1 MRSKV
6 RIFVID
12 DADVA
17 QMESDLADVSV
28 MDFYWSC
35 TGDVETF
42 WISVGDLKDHFPRI
56 AVPADSALFDRQL
69 YIAYAPQYKVLEFEV
84 LLDGDGPRKVFEELE
99 EQLRQERSGPF
110 IRIERRAAGRSR
122 IVSEDGALVT
132 VEGER

>member
-1 MRSKV
+1 
-6 RIFVID
+6 
-12 DADVA
+12 
-17 QMESDLADVSV
+17 

-42 WISVGDLKDHFPRI
+42 WITAGDLKDHFPRI

-69 YIAYAPQYKVLEFEV
+69 YVAYAPQYKVLEFEV

-110 IRIERRAAGRSR
+110 IRIERRAPGRSR
-122 IVSEDGALVT
+122 VAADAGALVN
-132 VEGER
+132 VERER